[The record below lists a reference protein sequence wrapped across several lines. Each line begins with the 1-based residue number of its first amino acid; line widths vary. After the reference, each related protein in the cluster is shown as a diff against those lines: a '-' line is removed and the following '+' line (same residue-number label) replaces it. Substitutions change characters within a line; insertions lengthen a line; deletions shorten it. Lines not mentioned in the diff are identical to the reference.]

1 MSGRAHAE
9 GHDDFDFEPVRGLP
23 KMLPPGDSAYGFFYF
38 QTGHSRGTSLYISGI
53 REAQSGKELFYF
65 EIPLD

>member
-1 MSGRAHAE
+1 
-9 GHDDFDFEPVRGLP
+9 
-23 KMLPPGDSAYGFFYF
+23 MLPPGDSAYGFFYF